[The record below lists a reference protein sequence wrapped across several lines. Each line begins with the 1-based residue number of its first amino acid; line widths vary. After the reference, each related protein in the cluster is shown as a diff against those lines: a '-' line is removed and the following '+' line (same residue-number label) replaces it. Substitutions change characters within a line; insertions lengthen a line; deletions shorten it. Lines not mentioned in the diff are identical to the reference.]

1 MPEDS
6 FLWGQYRWNIP
17 SRPDRLSF
25 VAVGEL
31 PADCIVTVVKQ
42 EVANDE

>member
-6 FLWGQYRWNIP
+6 FLWGQFRWNIASMP
-17 SRPDRLSF
+17 SRLSF
-25 VAVGEL
+25 VASGEL
-31 PADCIVTVVKQ
+31 PALAQIIELKQ

>member
-6 FLWGQYRWNIP
+6 FLWGCFTWNTAGMP
-17 SRPDRLSF
+17 SRLHF
-25 VAVGEL
+25 VASGEL
-31 PADCIVTVVKQ
+31 PALAQILELKQ